1 MEKYTEKDMNAENN
15 ENSENAFEDGFK
27 NVNGGTARPASP
39 LHPPPNLPTPIKEYN
54 SWDDLDLKENLL
66 RGIYGYGF
74 EKPSQ
79 IQKTAIWPILSGGD
93 VIAQAPSGTGKTGAF
108 AIGTLQRIDLTKRQV
123 QSVILAPTHELVKQI
138 TTVIQSIGTLMDGL
152 VVKTL
157 VGGTSVTEDAFELRN
172 NTPHIVVG
180 TVGRVFDMMR
190 RRHIQANHVQM
201 LIMDE
206 ADEMLSKGFKEQIY
220 NIFQCVNTDVQV
232 VLFSATMPTEVLR
245 LTTQFMR
252 EPTQITMKSE
262 ELNLEGI
269 QQFYVALPNDSAKFD
284 TVKDIFSFLTVNQ
297 CIIYV
302 NSVNRVI
309 DLYDAMIKEGF
320 SVCCIH
326 SSMKPEEREK
336 SFKEFRTGVYRVMI
350 SSNVTSRGIDIQQ
363 VSTVINFDIPRC
375 VHNYLHRI
383 GRSGRWGRKGLAI
396 NFITRQDVGMMKSI
410 ERHYR
415 SNIQELPAD
424 YTTLLR

>member
-1 MEKYTEKDMNAENN
+1 MYINLSLDYLLHERMSETIPENTVCEPTN
-15 ENSENAFEDGFK
+15 E
-27 NVNGGTARPASP
+27 RPPSP
-39 LHPPPNLPTPIKEYN
+39 HNPPPVREYTA
-54 SWDDLDLKENLL
+54 WDHLDLKEPLL

-74 EKPSQ
+74 ENPSQ
-79 IQKTAIWPILSGGD
+79 IQKTAIWPIISGGD

-108 AIGTLQRIDLTKRQV
+108 TIGTLQRIDLSKRQV
-123 QSVILAPTHELVKQI
+123 QAIVLAPTHELVKQI
-138 TTVIQSIGTLMDGL
+138 ASVIQSIGTLMEGL

-157 VGGTSVTEDAFELRN
+157 MGGTSVSNDANELRN

-180 TVGRVFDMMR
+180 TVGRVFDMIR
-190 RRHIQANHVQM
+190 RRHIKSQYVDL

-220 NIFQCVNTDVQV
+220 NIFQYINTNVQV
-232 VLFSATMPTEVLR
+232 VLFSATMPMEVLK
-245 LTTQFMR
+245 LTKQFMR
-252 EPTQITMKSE
+252 EPTEITMKAE

-269 QQFYVALPNDSAKFD
+269 QQFYVALPNDSAKYD
-284 TVKDIFSFLTVNQ
+284 TIKDIFSFLTVNQ

-302 NSVNRVI
+302 NSVGRVV
-309 DLYDAMIKEGF
+309 DLYEAMIKDGF

-326 SSMKPEEREK
+326 SSMRPEEREK

-375 VHNYLHRI
+375 VHTYLHRI

-410 ERHYR
+410 ERYYR
-415 SNIQELPAD
+415 SNVQELPSD
-424 YTTLLR
+424 YTSLLR